1 VIFDENV
8 FPFSKLHPD
17 AGPRLRDEIALL
29 PPTLVHTSHGGD
41 LVLDHMTN
49 TSNSTNP
56 GARLQS
62 PQVPTT
68 NNSTEESTIPADL
81 LFSPSPG
88 SALEGAPT
96 SASILGP
103 APTAVHGPLAATS
116 VPGESVPAAS
126 GLATPESGEAAT
138 PESGEAPSG
147 PVLGF
152 PAATR
157 STAPPTAVS
166 SLVPSS
172 STTEHPRTCL
182 QGGIQKP
189 KVYHNGTICYGCLAS
204 TDREPSTIT
213 EALSDEN

>member
-1 VIFDENV
+1 M
-8 FPFSKLHPD
+8 
-17 AGPRLRDEIALL
+17 
-29 PPTLVHTSHGGD
+29 LVHTSHGGD

-68 NNSTEESTIPADL
+68 NNSTEESTILADL

-126 GLATPESGEAAT
+126 GLATPESGEAAA

-166 SLVPSS
+166 SLVLSS
-172 STTEHPRTCL
+172 STAEHPRTCL

-213 EALSDEN
+213 EALSDEK